1 MDNEMTMINEMA
13 TRIKEEKKSVLE
25 LLENTIYKRAFS
37 SCVRKAVNETGLDA
51 SYFEDLFNDAIDV
64 LMSECIPKYRA
75 DSGDFLTY
83 SMYIIEK
90 RLYRMSRKYKPIK
103 IPEKKKL
110 ECNKA
115 KKLINELR
123 IIQSNLDE
131 NEMKSILTKN
141 GIEIET
147 VMKIYM
153 YEKIES
159 LDNDESEYSLYESIS
174 DEKDEYDNIIIKEI
188 SSGLEKLMEKTL
200 TKRQREIVYRYFY
213 QSKPSFTKVAKALEV
228 SSHAV
233 RKSIKQSIVKLK
245 KEAEKYGIKKEDL
258 IYFSE

>member
-13 TRIKEEKKSVLE
+13 TKKSVME
-25 LLENTIYKRAFS
+25 LLENTIYRRAFS
-37 SCVRKAVNETGLDA
+37 SCVRKAMNETGLDA
-51 SYFEDLFNDAIDV
+51 SYFEDMFNDAVDV
-64 LMSECIPKYRA
+64 LISECIPKYRA
-75 DSGDFLTY
+75 DSGDFLPY
-83 SMYIIEK
+83 SLYIIGK

-103 IPEKKKL
+103 IPDKKRL

-115 KKLINELR
+115 KKLINELK
-123 IIQSNLDE
+123 IIQSNLDA
-131 NEMKSILTKN
+131 NEIKSILTEN

-174 DEKDEYDNIIIKEI
+174 DEKNEYDNIIIKEI

-228 SSHAV
+228 SSHVV

-258 IYFSE
+258 IYFSK